1 MRIAVFTG
9 ARAEYGLLRPVLEHL
24 RGEPDAELLLL
35 VSGSHLSARHGHTVD
50 EIRGHGFEPDAE
62 IPLDLDDDSPQGVAR
77 AASQALAGC
86 AEALGRLKPDR
97 LLILG
102 DRYEALACAVAAALC
117 RVPIAHIHGGEATRG
132 AVDDQFRHALT
143 KLAALHFTAC
153 EDYRRR
159 VIQMGERPETVFN
172 VGALGVESALTLPL
186 PDRAALEAD
195 LEFPLGPEFVLATFH
210 PVTLD
215 ADPAEQARSFF
226 AGLGRA
232 LGERPGLRAV
242 ITGANADAGGG
253 MVDALARDLAGRFP
267 GRILTRPSLGQ
278 LRYLSAMKHCRCVA
292 GNSSSGVVEAPS
304 FGVPTVNV
312 GSRQDGR
319 VRAASVLDCPAE
331 AEAVALAL
339 RRALSDEGAALARN
353 ATNPLQKDGTSRRI
367 AEVLAS
373 WRGGPEKVFRDLP
386 VPASL

>member
-9 ARAEYGLLRPVLEHL
+9 TRAEYGLLRPVLERL
-24 RGEPDAELLLL
+24 RDAPDAELLLL

-62 IPLDLDDDSPQGVAR
+62 ITLDLDDDSPQGVAR
-77 AASQALAGC
+77 AAAQALAGC
-86 AEALGRLKPDR
+86 AEALGRLRPDR
-97 LLILG
+97 LLVLG
-102 DRYEALACAVAAALC
+102 DRYEALACAVAASLC
-117 RVPIAHIHGGEATRG
+117 RVPTAHIHGGEATRG

-153 EDYRRR
+153 EEYRRR

-172 VGALGVESALTLPL
+172 VGSLGVENALTLSL
-186 PDRAALEAD
+186 PERAD
-195 LEFPLGPEFVLATFH
+195 LEAELEFSLGPEFVLVTFH

-226 AGLGRA
+226 MGLA
-232 LGERPGLRAV
+232 LVLAERPELRAV

-253 MVDALARDLAGRFP
+253 AVDALAHELAGRFP
-267 GRILTRPSLGQ
+267 GRILARPSLGQ
-278 LRYLSAMKHCRCVA
+278 VRYLSAMRHCRCVA
-292 GNSSSGVVEAPS
+292 GNSSSGVIEAPS

-319 VRAASVLDCPAE
+319 IRAASVLDCPAR
-331 AEAVALAL
+331 AEAVAGAL
-339 RRALSDEGAALARN
+339 RRALSEKGRALARS
-353 ATNPLQKDGTSRRI
+353 ATNPLRRDGTSRRI
-367 AEVLAS
+367 AELLIS
-373 WRGGPEKVFRDLP
+373 WRGGPEKVFHDF
-386 VPASL
+386 PA

>member
-9 ARAEYGLLRPVLEHL
+9 TRAEYGLLRPVLERL
-24 RGEPDAELLLL
+24 RDAPDAELLLL

-62 IPLDLDDDSPQGVAR
+62 ITLDLDDDSPQGVAR
-77 AASQALAGC
+77 AAAQALAGC
-86 AEALGRLKPDR
+86 AEALARLKPDR

-102 DRYEALACAVAAALC
+102 DRYEALACAVAASLC
-117 RVPIAHIHGGEATRG
+117 RVPIAHIHGGEVTRG
-132 AVDDQFRHALT
+132 AVDDQFRHALA

-153 EDYRRR
+153 EEYRRR
-159 VIQMGERPETVFN
+159 VIQMGERPEAVFN
-172 VGALGVESALTLPL
+172 VGSLGVENALTLSL
-186 PDRAALEAD
+186 PGRAELEAE
-195 LEFPLGPEFVLATFH
+195 LQFCLGPEFVLVTFH

-226 AGLGRA
+226 AGLA
-232 LGERPGLRAV
+232 LMLDERPELRAV

-253 MVDALARDLAGRFP
+253 AVDALTHELVGRFP
-267 GRILTRPSLGQ
+267 GRILARPSLGQ
-278 LRYLSAMKHCRCVA
+278 VRYLSAMKHCRCVA
-292 GNSSSGVVEAPS
+292 GNSSSGVIEAPS

-339 RRALSDEGAALARN
+339 RRALSGEGAALARS

-367 AEVLAS
+367 VDLLIS
-373 WRGGPEKVFRDLP
+373 WRGGLEKVFHDIL
-386 VPASL
+386 A

>member
-9 ARAEYGLLRPVLEHL
+9 TRAEYGLLRPVLERL
-24 RGEPDAELLLL
+24 RDAPDAELLLL

-62 IPLDLDDDSPQGVAR
+62 ITLDLDDDSPQGVAR
-77 AASQALAGC
+77 AAAQALAGC
-86 AEALGRLKPDR
+86 AEALARLKPDR

-102 DRYEALACAVAAALC
+102 DRYEALACAVAASLC
-117 RVPIAHIHGGEATRG
+117 RVPIAHIHGGEVTRG

-153 EDYRRR
+153 EEYRRR
-159 VIQMGERPETVFN
+159 VIQMGERPEAVFN
-172 VGALGVESALTLPL
+172 VGSLGVENALTLSL
-186 PDRAALEAD
+186 PGRAELEAE
-195 LEFPLGPEFVLATFH
+195 LHFCLGPEFVLVTFH

-226 AGLGRA
+226 AGLA
-232 LGERPGLRAV
+232 LMLDERPELRAV

-253 MVDALARDLAGRFP
+253 AVDALTLELVGRFP
-267 GRILTRPSLGQ
+267 GRILARPSLGQ
-278 LRYLSAMKHCRCVA
+278 VRYLSAMKHCRCVA
-292 GNSSSGVVEAPS
+292 GNSSSGVIEAPS

-331 AEAVALAL
+331 AEAVALTL
-339 RRALSDEGAALARN
+339 RRALSGEGPALARS

-367 AEVLAS
+367 VDLLIS
-373 WRGGPEKVFRDLP
+373 WRGGLEKVFHDIL
-386 VPASL
+386 A

>member
-9 ARAEYGLLRPVLEHL
+9 TRAEYGLLRPVLERL
-24 RGEPDAELLLL
+24 RDAPDAELLLL

-62 IPLDLDDDSPQGVAR
+62 ITLDLDDDSPQGVAR
-77 AASQALAGC
+77 AAAQALAGC
-86 AEALGRLKPDR
+86 AEALARLKPDR

-102 DRYEALACAVAAALC
+102 DRYEALACAVAASLC
-117 RVPIAHIHGGEATRG
+117 RVPIAHIHGGEVTRG

-153 EDYRRR
+153 EEYRRR
-159 VIQMGERPETVFN
+159 VIQMGERPEAVFN
-172 VGALGVESALTLPL
+172 VGSLGVENALTLSL
-186 PDRAALEAD
+186 PGRAELEAE
-195 LEFPLGPEFVLATFH
+195 LQFCLGPEFVLVTFH

-226 AGLGRA
+226 AGLA
-232 LGERPGLRAV
+232 LMLDERPELRAV
-242 ITGANADAGGG
+242 ISGANADAGGG
-253 MVDALARDLAGRFP
+253 AVDALTLELVGRFP
-267 GRILTRPSLGQ
+267 GRILARPSLGQ
-278 LRYLSAMKHCRCVA
+278 VRYLSAMKHCRCVA
-292 GNSSSGVVEAPS
+292 GNSSSGVIEAPS

-331 AEAVALAL
+331 AEAVGPDVAPGPL
-339 RRALSDEGAALARN
+339 RRG
-353 ATNPLQKDGTSRRI
+353 PGP
-367 AEVLAS
+367 
-373 WRGGPEKVFRDLP
+373 GPERDESP
-386 VPASL
+386 PGVPSSNS